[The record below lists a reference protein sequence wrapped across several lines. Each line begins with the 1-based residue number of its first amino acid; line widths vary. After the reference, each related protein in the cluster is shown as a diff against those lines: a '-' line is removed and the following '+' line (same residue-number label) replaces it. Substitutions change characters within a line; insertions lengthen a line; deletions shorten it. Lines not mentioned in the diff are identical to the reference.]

1 MKVVLSWLGLEKRNY
16 ILAKIFQLVF
26 VQLCSLYQGS
36 RPGPIKIPVM
46 LAAASR
52 AGPGKN

>member
-26 VQLCSLYQGS
+26 VQLCSLYQRSG
-36 RPGPIKIPVM
+36 PGPIKIPVM
-46 LAAASR
+46 LHSEIAELAR
-52 AGPGKN
+52 KN